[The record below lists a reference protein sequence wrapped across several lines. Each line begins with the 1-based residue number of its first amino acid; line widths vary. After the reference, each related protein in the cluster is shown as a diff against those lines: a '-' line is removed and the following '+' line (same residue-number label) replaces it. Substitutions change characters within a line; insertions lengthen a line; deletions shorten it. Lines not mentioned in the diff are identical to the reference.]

1 MHAIAMPEQMAA
13 AARIVNALKHAASP
27 AGEAVRRRAE
37 RFVAIA
43 VVVTPLSCASIPDG
57 RSAIDS
63 VDIVGSHSV
72 PAEELSDKLA
82 TAASP
87 KLVGLF
93 RGIAYDYEIFDASAL
108 QRDLA
113 RIERYCR
120 GHGFF
125 EAHARA
131 ARVIRISPD
140 HVRVQIV
147 VDEGTPMLGRR
158 LRIEGLDGLP
168 QTISDDV
175 WLAAVKALPEG
186 KRFDE
191 DAYKKAQIAIA
202 RALTDNGYA
211 HATVESHAQADL
223 STHSIDYAFTTRPG
237 GPAVFGAITIEGLD
251 PDGAGPRPQ
260 EIGEAPL
267 RRAIAIEPGR
277 PYSTAAIEAA
287 TQALL
292 DLEVFT
298 AVQVLPGLSDPS
310 ASVIPLDVKVEPTKL
325 RVIKVGGG
333 AEFDEIK
340 TEAHA
345 LVGWEDH
352 NFFGGLRD
360 FSVDLT
366 PGAVFYPLRVNNLNS
381 RPPVSQILPEERLRL
396 QLLQPG
402 FLEPQ
407 TRLFVRPEF
416 NVYPLLVETNPQP
429 GTPVVGYV
437 EPKGTVGADRR
448 FGKHLLVS
456 LGHNVQGE
464 IPFSYTSQP
473 LNPAPPQVLLSF
485 PQLVTKLDFRDDPV
499 HPHAGIYALNDFQVA
514 GGPFGGSSQDVRIQP
529 DVRGYVPIGRHVTLA
544 VRGSLGFLFPVSG
557 SSSGRTS
564 GNPCG
569 NSYGDYVRY
578 HLADPNCT
586 TALSEPTS
594 SAADEQALNQAD
606 RDVETV
612 YFRGFFLGGPDSN
625 RGFPLRGIAPH
636 GIVPFLNPATA
647 TTQVQLCVDP
657 TSKQYNPASCS
668 IPIGGFTLWQASVEL
683 RFDIPGPV
691 DAAAFCDSGDVS
703 QTVGLSGLRWTYLH
717 MSCGVGARYDTP
729 VGPIRLDIGYRIP
742 ALQVLGRRNEQD
754 VFDADPTQG
763 CPPRLFGSNGNCT
776 SGVPAAVAFG
786 IGEAF

>member
-1 MHAIAMPEQMAA
+1 MAA
-13 AARIVNALKHAASP
+13 AARIVKALKHAA
-27 AGEAVRRRAE
+27 ATVRESGWEMGE
-37 RFVAIA
+37 RFVAIVA
-43 VVVTPLSCASIPDG
+43 IAFGALACSSIPEG
-57 RSAIDS
+57 RSAVDA
-63 VDIVGSHSV
+63 VDIVGNQSV
-72 PAEELSDKLA
+72 SAGELSDKLA

-113 RIERYCR
+113 RIERYYR

-131 ARVIRISPD
+131 ARVVRVTLD

-147 VDEGTPMLGRR
+147 VDEGPPMLGRR

-168 QTISDDV
+168 QAISDDV

-186 KRFDE
+186 RRFDE
-191 DAYKKAQIAIA
+191 DAYKKAQVAVA

-237 GPAVFGAITIEGLD
+237 EPAVFGAITIEGLD

-267 RRAIAIEPGR
+267 RRAIAIEPGM
-277 PYSTAAIEAA
+277 PYSTTAIDTA

-298 AVQVLPGLSDPS
+298 AVQVIPALSDPS
-310 ASVIPLDVKVEPTKL
+310 ARVISLDVKVEPTKL

-360 FSVDLT
+360 FSVDFT
-366 PGAVFYPLRVNNLNS
+366 PGGVFYPLRINNIQRVTN
-381 RPPVSQILPEERLRL
+381 VLPEERLRA
-396 QLLQPG
+396 QFLQPG
-402 FLEPQ
+402 FLEPH
-407 TRLFVRPEF
+407 TRLFVKPEF
-416 NVYPLLVETNPQP
+416 NVYPLLVETTPPP
-429 GTPVVGYV
+429 GAPVVGYV
-437 EPKGTVGADRR
+437 EPKGTVGLDRR

-464 IPFSYTSQP
+464 IPFSYTSEQ
-473 LNPAPPQVLLSF
+473 LNPAPPQVILSF
-485 PQLVTKLDFRDDPV
+485 PELVTKLDFRDDPV
-499 HPHAGIYALNDFQVA
+499 HPHAGIFAVNDLQVA
-514 GGPFGGSSQDVRIQP
+514 GGPFGGSAEDVRIQP
-529 DVRGYVPIGRHVTLA
+529 DVRGYLPIGRHVTLA
-544 VRGSLGFLFPVSG
+544 VRGSLGFLFPIASAR
-557 SSSGRTS
+557 SSSAKTS
-564 GNPCG
+564 AGACG
-569 NSYGDYVRY
+569 SGYGDYVRY
-578 HLADPNCT
+578 HLTDATCTNSLTETPPNQ
-586 TALSEPTS
+586 TASPE
-594 SAADEQALNQAD
+594 DQQALNQAD

-647 TTQVQLCVDP
+647 STQVQLCDVNGK
-657 TSKQYNPASCS
+657 SYNPAACS
-668 IPIGGFTLWQASVEL
+668 SPIPIGGFTLWQASVEL

-703 QTVGLSGLRWTYLH
+703 QTVGLSGLRATYLH

-742 ALQVLGRRNEQD
+742 FLQVLGRANEQE
-754 VFDADPTQG
+754 VFNSDSTQG
-763 CPPRLFGSNGNCT
+763 CPPRLFASGSAPCSTGI
-776 SGVPAAVAFG
+776 PAAMAFG

>member
-1 MHAIAMPEQMAA
+1 MAA
-13 AARIVNALKHAASP
+13 AARIVRALKHAAAIMRES
-27 AGEAVRRRAE
+27 GWERGE
-37 RFVAIA
+37 RFVAIVA
-43 VVVTPLSCASIPDG
+43 IATGFFACSSIPEG

-63 VDIVGSHSV
+63 VDVVGSHSV
-72 PAEELSDKLA
+72 SASALSDKLA
-82 TAASP
+82 TTASP

-113 RIERYCR
+113 RIERYYR

-131 ARVIRISPD
+131 ARVMRVSAN

-147 VDEGTPMLGRR
+147 VDEGPPMLGRR

-168 QTISDDV
+168 QAISDAV

-186 KRFDE
+186 QRFDE
-191 DAYKKAQIAIA
+191 DAYKKAQVAVA

-211 HATVESHAQADL
+211 HATVESHAQADI

-237 GPAVFGAITIEGLD
+237 EPAVFGAITIEGLD

-267 RRAIAIEPGR
+267 RRAIAIEPGMS
-277 PYSTAAIEAA
+277 YSTTAIDTA

-298 AVQVLPGLSDPS
+298 AVQVIPALSDPS
-310 ASVIPLDVKVEPTKL
+310 ARVIPLDVKVEPTKL

-360 FSVDLT
+360 FSVDFR
-366 PGAVFYPLRVNNLNS
+366 PGAVFYPLRINNLQRVTN
-381 RPPVSQILPEERLRL
+381 VLPEERLRV
-396 QLLQPG
+396 QFLQPG
-402 FLEPQ
+402 FLEPH

-416 NVYPLLVETNPQP
+416 NVYPLLVETTPPP
-429 GTPVVGYV
+429 GAPVVGYV
-437 EPKGTVGADRR
+437 EPKGTVGVDRR

-464 IPFSYTSQP
+464 IPFSYTSQQ
-473 LNPAPPQVLLSF
+473 LSPAPPQVILSF

-499 HPHAGIYALNDFQVA
+499 HPHAGIYAVNDLQVA
-514 GGPFGGSSQDVRIQP
+514 GGVFGGSAEDVRIQP
-529 DVRGYVPIGRHVTLA
+529 DIRGYLPIGRHVTLA
-544 VRGSLGFLFPVSG
+544 VRGSLGFLFPIASAK
-557 SSSGRTS
+557 SSAMKNSAGA
-564 GNPCG
+564 CG
-569 NSYGDYVRY
+569 NGYGDYVRY
-578 HLADPNCT
+578 HLTDPTCT
-586 TALSEPTS
+586 NSLTETPPNQTPSPEDQQS
-594 SAADEQALNQAD
+594 LNQAD

-647 TTQVQLCVDP
+647 TTQVQLCDVNGK
-657 TSKQYNPASCS
+657 SYNPAACS
-668 IPIGGFTLWQASVEL
+668 SPIPIGGFTLWQASVEM

-703 QTVGLSGLRWTYLH
+703 QTVGPSGIRATYLH

-742 ALQVLGRRNEQD
+742 FLQVLGRANEQE
-754 VFDADPTQG
+754 VFNSDPTQG
-763 CPPRLFGSNGNCT
+763 CPPRLFASGSAPCATGI
-776 SGVPAAVAFG
+776 PAAMAFG